1 METGKRRGMSG
12 RRAGR
17 RAGRCSVCHKLKERV
32 HRNRVSGRL
41 VCATCGDRA
50 RLRVGSCRGC
60 AERKL
65 LQARGRCYACYKREW
80 RFARERGSVARA
92 AHRLRG
98 TARRRA

>member
-1 METGKRRGMSG
+1 
-12 RRAGR
+12 
-17 RAGRCSVCHKLKERV
+17 VCRKHKDRV

-50 RLRVGSCRGC
+50 RLRVGSCRSC

-80 RFARERGSVARA
+80 RFARERGAVARA
-92 AHRLRG
+92 AQRLRG